1 MFSEERYVKGKAA
14 EEKVG
19 PYVTK
24 YFNVYPTADRMDHF
38 DYRSKDLVIE
48 QKARFKGDSSLKFWR
63 FPVSKLFHLQNEGD
77 RSFVLLYYWVKENR
91 LFYIQYNKHIF
102 EHLYISP
109 DMENPDVPNWMIPK
123 RMWVEIE
130 LSLDSSETYN
140 PNRNLA
146 YLSSFLLEH
155 SEDQDMFDKPF
166 QKLPELI
173 DLS

>member
-63 FPVSKLFHLQNEGD
+63 FPVSKLFHLQSEGD

-166 QKLPELI
+166 QKLP
-173 DLS
+173 